1 LALKHRKK
9 GSHLV
14 AYFGDSTF
22 AWCDESQLKPFVT
35 NYSRMEKQSSSD
47 AFVGSVNNALEEL
60 SRRVL
65 SGLSCS
71 CLPEELADNGM
82 SYTVDNAGLKDGV
95 TCSAV
100 NRPEILNYFSPKS
113 SYNSYIFIFL
123 KRFFLNKIYYLI
135 PKKNLLQCSST

>member
-100 NRPEILNYFSPKS
+100 NRPEILNCFSPKS
-113 SYNSYIFIFL
+113 SYNKNSAN
-123 KRFFLNKIYYLI
+123 KRGRRVLE
-135 PKKNLLQCSST
+135 